1 MTTCTAATF
10 MGGDI
15 QNFWEGGRNN
25 PIMGGFSLASI
36 FGGMYILNG
45 LYILNI
51 HY

>member
-1 MTTCTAATF
+1 MTTAATF

-36 FGGMYILNG
+36 FGEMCNG